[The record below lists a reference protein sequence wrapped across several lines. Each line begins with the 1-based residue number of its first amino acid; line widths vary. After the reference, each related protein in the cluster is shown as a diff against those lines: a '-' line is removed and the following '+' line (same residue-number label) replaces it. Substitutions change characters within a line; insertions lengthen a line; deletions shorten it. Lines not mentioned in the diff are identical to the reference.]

1 MDINKDFRFIN
12 SHIQVLKTLVKQV
25 SEKYTGTYVRCAFDA
40 NDWQRIIKIDSVYLD
55 TNNSITVSGI
65 DMYGHRYQFT
75 TRATITTVD
84 GYEYE

>member
-1 MDINKDFRFIN
+1 MNINMDFQFVN
-12 SHIQVLKTLVKQV
+12 SHIQVLKNLVKQL
-25 SEKYTGTYVRCAFDA
+25 SEKYKDTYVKCVYDTS
-40 NDWQRIIKIDSVYLD
+40 DWERIIKIDSVYLD
-55 TNNSITVSGI
+55 TNNNIVVSGV